1 MDGDR
6 QRTARVIAGTYP
18 LKKIAICL
26 LDIYKTCISP
36 FIPTQC
42 RFYPT
47 CSSYMQEAIEKKG
60 IFRGLACGIM
70 RILRCHPFSR
80 GGYDPVK

>member
-1 MDGDR
+1 MDGDK
-6 QRTARVIAGTYP
+6 QRTARIGACAGP
-18 LKKIAICL
+18 LEKFAIFL
-26 LDIYKTCISP
+26 LDIYKICISP

-60 IFRGLACGIM
+60 ILKGLACGIG

>member
-6 QRTARVIAGTYP
+6 QRAARIVAGKNP
-18 LKKIAICL
+18 LKKFAICL
-26 LDIYKTCISP
+26 LDIYKICISP

-60 IFRGLACGIM
+60 VLGGLVCGFK

>member
-1 MDGDR
+1 MDGDK
-6 QRTARVIAGTYP
+6 QRTARIACAGP
-18 LKKIAICL
+18 LEKFAIYV
-26 LDIYKTCISP
+26 LDIYKICISP

-60 IFRGLACGIM
+60 ILRGLALGIR
-70 RILRCHPFSR
+70 RILRCHPFNH